1 MRPGELAAVWRAQ
14 CADELVVVNVGS
26 ADRFLVRIPFSDIN
40 GEPLEVSVSLSG
52 GKWSISDLA
61 ATLGRLEVEHIPWAS
76 PKVRPRLL
84 AMLES
89 FGAKLEDRQIVSAES
104 TEIPSLV
111 ELVEFAQAVTTV
123 ESLALGRSESRGDN
137 YSTSVRE
144 DLERAVGDHYTV
156 AGSMPGVPHAT
167 SGTPPYPCD
176 ATLRGPGNALKL
188 AIFTADTS
196 VHATVMN
203 AAFWAG
209 HLALGR
215 VNGQLLSPNLDVPRL
230 GVMSTR
236 NKKDSTAWQLLAPH
250 VTRVVQHAPGEEIE
264 SLAEAALDLVA

>member
-14 CADELVVVNVGS
+14 CADELVVVDSGS

-40 GEPLEVSVSLSG
+40 GEPLEVAVSLSS

-61 ATLGRLEVEHIPWAS
+61 ATVGRLEVEHIRWAS
-76 PKVRPRLL
+76 SPVRPRLL
-84 AMLES
+84 GMLES

-111 ELVEFAQAVTTV
+111 ELVEFAQAITTV
-123 ESLALGRSESRGDN
+123 ESLALGLSEGRGDN

-144 DLERAVGDHYTV
+144 DLERAVGGRYKVTGGV
-156 AGSMPGVPHAT
+156 PGVPHAT

-176 ATLRGPGNALKL
+176 ATLRGTANALKL
-188 AIFTADTS
+188 AIFAADTS
-196 VHATVMN
+196 VYATVMN

-209 HLALGR
+209 HLELGR

-236 NKKDSTAWQLLAPH
+236 NKRGSTAWQLLAPH
-250 VTRVVQHAPGEEIE
+250 VTRIVQHTPGEGIE
-264 SLAEAALDLVA
+264 SLAEAALDLAA